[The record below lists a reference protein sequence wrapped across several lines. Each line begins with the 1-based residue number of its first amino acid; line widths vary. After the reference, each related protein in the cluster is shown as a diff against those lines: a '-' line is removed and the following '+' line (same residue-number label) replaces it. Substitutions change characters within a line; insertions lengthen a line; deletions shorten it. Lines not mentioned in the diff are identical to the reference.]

1 MSEPARPAVTEP
13 PDPAVVP
20 DPDSAEEPGAHASSG
35 SSARFVLA
43 LGIAVAVVVVD
54 QLTKRWA
61 VDALA
66 DGPIVL
72 IDGWLELDLTFNP
85 GAAFSSLQGIGP
97 LLGIAAVAVAGW
109 ITILIRRRSTGTGEV
124 VALALVLGGAVGNL
138 VDRVTRG
145 DGLLDGAVVDFIEP
159 SFFPTFNVADAA
171 ITVGAV
177 LLVVFTLT
185 HAGGDDATGDAG
197 S

>member
-1 MSEPARPAVTEP
+1 MPEPARPAVTNP
-13 PDPAVVP
+13 PGPAVDPV
-20 DPDSAEEPGAHASSG
+20 PDSAEAPGAPAASG
-35 SSARFVLA
+35 SRARFVLA

-61 VDALA
+61 VESLA

-72 IDGWLELDLTFNP
+72 IEGWLELDLTFNP
-85 GAAFSSLQGIGP
+85 GAAFSSLQGVGP
-97 LLGIAAVAVAGW
+97 LLAIAAVAVAGW

-124 VALALVLGGAVGNL
+124 IALALVLGGAVGNL
-138 VDRVTRG
+138 IDRVTRG

-177 LLVVFTLT
+177 LLVMLTLA
-185 HAGGDDATGDAG
+185 HAGGGDAPG
-197 S
+197 DADS